1 MERSRVA
8 EAVVLGAALCVAMAI
23 LGVLVGRALLQF
35 KDRERVVTAKGLAER
50 EVPADIAIWPISFV
64 SADNDLESL
73 YGDLEQKT
81 GTILEFLKRHGFQE
95 DEITVNA
102 PAVNDKQAIGN
113 YDPAKIQFRYS
124 ATQTVT
130 VYTHQPER
138 VREATRDLLSL
149 GKAGIALSQSG
160 YRQGAQFLFS
170 GLNTIKP
177 EMVEEATRKA
187 REVAEEF
194 ARDSNS
200 RLGKIKQARQGQF
213 SIVDRDSNNPHIKK
227 VRVVNTIQYYL
238 SDWLALDPC

>member
-1 MERSRVA
+1 MARSRIV
-8 EAVVLGAALCVAMAI
+8 ESVILGAAACIAMAVFGLL
-23 LGVLVGRALLQF
+23 LGRSLLQF
-35 KDRERVVTAKGLAER
+35 KEYERVVTAKGLAER
-50 EVPADIAIWPISFV
+50 EVAADIAIWPITFV
-64 SADNDLESL
+64 SAGNDLESL

-81 GTILEFLKRHGFQE
+81 GAILDFLKRHGFA
-95 DEITVNA
+95 DGEITVNA

-130 VYTHQPER
+130 VYTENPAG
-138 VREATRDLLSL
+138 VRAATRDLLSL
-149 GKAGIALSQSG
+149 GKAGIALSQAG
-160 YRQGAQFLFS
+160 YGQRAQFLFT
-170 GLNTIKP
+170 GLNAIKP

-213 SIVDRDSNNPHIKK
+213 SIVDRDSNNPHIKR
-227 VRVVNTIQYYL
+227 VRVVNTIEYYL
-238 SDWLALDPC
+238 SD

>member
-1 MERSRVA
+1 MERSRLA
-8 EAVVLGAALCVAMAI
+8 ESFVLGAAVCIAMAI
-23 LGVLVGRALLQF
+23 LGLLLGRSLLRF
-35 KDRERVVTAKGLAER
+35 KEYERSVTAKGLAER
-50 EVPADIAIWPISFV
+50 EVKADIAIWPITFV
-64 SADNDLESL
+64 SADNDLEAL
-73 YGDLEQKT
+73 YTDLEQKT
-81 GTILEFLKRHGFQE
+81 GTILDFLMRHGFQ
-95 DEITVNA
+95 DAEITVNA
-102 PAVNDKQAIGN
+102 PVVNDKQAIGN
-113 YDPAKIQFRYS
+113 YDPEKIQFRYS

-130 VYTHQPER
+130 VYTENPDA
-138 VREATRDLLSL
+138 VRAATKDLLSL

-170 GLNTIKP
+170 GLNAIKP

-187 REVAEEF
+187 REVAEKF

-238 SDWLALDPC
+238 SD